1 MHTSE
6 QPKGITLDSNVVAV
20 YANSRMG
27 MTTRYDVNADS
38 KGSKDNRVR
47 FELY

>member
-6 QPKGITLDSNVVAV
+6 QPKGITLDSKVLAE
-20 YANSRMG
+20 YANSRTG
-27 MTTRYDVNADS
+27 ITTRYDVNAGS
-38 KGSKDNRVR
+38 KGSKNNRVG